1 MLAAT
6 NPRNVKNKDIMLF
19 NEHDSEIK
27 FILFLLFILIIGIC
41 YIIKITTK
49 YYSFCKYLDHIKT
62 ETFSKIVFILHLTIT
77 VMSTLLL
84 SNYFKKYQF
93 YNGIIK
99 QNLIL
104 EYFAFIFLFIAL
116 LIIFG
121 ICLNLIFCENITI
134 KNERK
139 IGSR

>member
-1 MLAAT
+1 
-6 NPRNVKNKDIMLF
+6 MLF

-27 FILFLLFILIIGIC
+27 FILFLLFVLMIGIC

-49 YYSFCKYLDHIKT
+49 YYSFCKYLDHIKS
-62 ETFSKIVFILHLTIT
+62 ETFSKIVFILHLTVT

-84 SNYFKKYQF
+84 SNFLEKYQF

-99 QNLIL
+99 QNPIL
-104 EYFAFIFLFIAL
+104 EYFALIFLFIAL
-116 LIIFG
+116 LITFG

>member
-1 MLAAT
+1 
-6 NPRNVKNKDIMLF
+6 MLF

-27 FILFLLFILIIGIC
+27 FILFLLFILMIGIC

-84 SNYFKKYQF
+84 SNYLEKHQF

-99 QNLIL
+99 QNPIL
-104 EYFAFIFLFIAL
+104 EYFALIFLFIAL
-116 LIIFG
+116 LITFG